1 MRPPLLT
8 RCQSEQAL
16 RSPDLS
22 KTAGQSHPGTVDTN
36 QGVIPH
42 ATQSAAHVAGNI
54 AEGVKTVVQE
64 AVTWVEHKAEKL
76 ERKQDGLGPYSSPAT
91 CFPDGLDPLAS
102 GVMPALEAERSKSSH
117 GDSVPQNRNSASKEI
132 LTESKKR

>member
-22 KTAGQSHPGTVDTN
+22 KTAGEDNPGTADAS

-42 ATQSAAHVAGNI
+42 AAHSAAYVAESI

-64 AVTWVEHKAEKL
+64 AI
-76 ERKQDGLGPYSSPAT
+76 
-91 CFPDGLDPLAS
+91 
-102 GVMPALEAERSKSSH
+102 
-117 GDSVPQNRNSASKEI
+117 N
-132 LTESKKR
+132 